1 MEEIKEVFMS
11 KCNWY
16 RRGDGEGVSEVESEE
31 KRFPSRENN
40 RCNDLG
46 VEYESD
52 RNRLEG
58 VMCHCKNLLLFL
70 WVRGRTIRRH

>member
-46 VEYESD
+46 AEICLVCSNKREECSW
-52 RNRLEG
+52 
-58 VMCHCKNLLLFL
+58 C
-70 WVRGRTIRRH
+70 